1 MRNLSR
7 RQRAVLRKGIYLV
20 APALSAV
27 LVVFGVWTNEQAATV
42 TGAVTT
48 ILTTALAFFN
58 TDPALY
64 EGTAGD
70 GDASAEPGGSAESG
84 E

>member
-1 MRNLSR
+1 M
-7 RQRAVLRKGIYLV
+7 
-20 APALSAV
+20 
-27 LVVFGVWTNEQAATV
+27 

-48 ILTTALAFFN
+48 ILATVLAFFN

-64 EGTAGD
+64 EAAA
-70 GDASAEPGGSAESG
+70 GDASAEPDGSVESG

>member
-1 MRNLSR
+1 MRNMTP
-7 RQRAVLRKGIYLV
+7 RQRAALRKGIYLV
-20 APALSAV
+20 APSLSAV

-48 ILTTALAFFN
+48 ILTTALAFAN
-58 TDPALY
+58 TDPDMYNA
-64 EGTAGD
+64 AG
-70 GDASAEPGGSAESG
+70 GDASVDPGGSIENR

>member
-1 MRNLSR
+1 MRNLAP
-7 RQRAVLRKGIYLV
+7 RQRAALRKSIYLV
-20 APALSAV
+20 SPALSAV
-27 LVVFGVWTNEQAATV
+27 LVVFGVWTNEQATTV

-58 TDPALY
+58 TDPNLY
-64 EGTAGD
+64 EDASD
-70 GDASAEPGGSAESG
+70 DASAVPNGSVENR

>member
-58 TDPALY
+58 TDPGMY
-64 EGTAGD
+64 EGVTGD
-70 GDASAEPGGSAESG
+70 VSAEPAGSVESG

>member
-1 MRNLSR
+1 MRNLTP

-27 LVVFGVWTNEQAATV
+27 LVVFGVWTNEQATTV

-58 TDPALY
+58 TNPDMY
-64 EGTAGD
+64 EAAA
-70 GDASAEPGGSAESG
+70 GDASAVSDGSVESG

>member
-1 MRNLSR
+1 MRNLTP

-27 LVVFGVWTNEQAATV
+27 LVVFGVWTNEQATTV

-58 TDPALY
+58 TDPRMY
-64 EGTAGD
+64 EDTG
-70 GDASAEPGGSAESG
+70 GDASAESG
-84 E
+84 DSVENRE

>member
-58 TDPALY
+58 TDPDLY
-64 EGTAGD
+64 EGTAD
-70 GDASAEPGGSAESG
+70 DVSAEPIGSVENR